1 MFKHPVF
8 LLLLAASCSA
18 LSNQGG
24 VDSPSGAQT
33 PLPGLGTIPS
43 DPVSRIFTDGYIGA
57 PATAG
62 DSRLLSEKLDKS
74 LWRVVSGTSYYFL
87 MFHNESDGAFKYSQS
102 PVISLRY
109 TNTSGLNF
117 RRGTIISNTDS
128 ILIIEWG
135 EYIFGYALLPG
146 DKLASRIEHF
156 NTPAERQQNID
167 AMYSLLHT
175 MVSQPGGIKTEWI
188 FRRMTNASQYA
199 PRSGDPNYED
209 YIYRY
214 N

>member
-1 MFKHPVF
+1 MFKHPIF

-18 LSNQGG
+18 LSDRGSTG
-24 VDSPSGAQT
+24 TPSPET
-33 PLPGLGTIPS
+33 PVS
-43 DPVSRIFTDGYIGA
+43 DPVSRIFTDSYIGT
-57 PATAG
+57 PAIAG

-87 MFHNESDGAFKYSQS
+87 MFHSESNGAFKYSQS

-109 TNTSGLNF
+109 TNTPGRNF
-117 RRGTIISNTDS
+117 RLGEIISNTSS
-128 ILIIEWG
+128 ILIIQRDEN
-135 EYIFGYALLPG
+135 ILGYALLPG
-146 DKLASRIEHF
+146 DLLASKVEDF

-167 AMYSLLHT
+167 AMYGFLHT
-175 MVSQPGGIKTEWI
+175 LVSQPGGKKTEWI
-188 FRRMTNASQYA
+188 FRRITNASQYV
-199 PRSGDPNYED
+199 PNSGGPNYQD